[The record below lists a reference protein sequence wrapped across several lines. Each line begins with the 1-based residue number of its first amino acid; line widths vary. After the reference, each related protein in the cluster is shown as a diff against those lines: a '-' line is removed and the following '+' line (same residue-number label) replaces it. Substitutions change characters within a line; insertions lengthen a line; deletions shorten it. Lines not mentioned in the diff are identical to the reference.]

1 MRPDRF
7 LKLRR
12 VLDRRQPDL
21 TVLME
26 RVNKTHNFSAVLRNC
41 DAAGVLEAHAVPP
54 DRGLD
59 LHSDTS
65 GGTAK
70 WIRVHRHPDGP
81 SAIRFLQGE
90 GFQVVAAHPG
100 PRAVDFRKVDF
111 TRPTALLMGAEL
123 YGVSPEALK
132 LCDVTAVIPM
142 MGMVRSLN
150 VSVAAALLLYEAMRQ
165 REIRGMY
172 DPPSRL
178 PAERYAETLF
188 EWAHPELASRC
199 RLRGLPYPELGEEGQ
214 IVGSLEGL
222 RRPDDAVPG
231 ASASADSV
239 PQEPLPTE
247 AADSQGKSRT
257 ESHSE
262 GERR

>member
-7 LKLRR
+7 RKLRR
-12 VLDRRQPDL
+12 VLERRQPDL

-26 RVNKTHNFSAVLRNC
+26 RVNKPHNFSAILRNC

-70 WIRVHRHPDGP
+70 WIQVHRHPDAP
-81 SAIRFLQGE
+81 SAIQFLQGE

-100 PRAVDFRKVDF
+100 PRAVDFREVDF

-123 YGVSPEALK
+123 YGVSPEALE
-132 LCDVTAVIPM
+132 LSDVTAVIPM

-150 VSVAAALLLYEAMRQ
+150 VSVAAAILLYEAIRQ
-165 REIRGMY
+165 RELQGMY

-178 PAERYAETLF
+178 SADRYAKTLF
-188 EWAHPELASRC
+188 EWAHPELAARF
-199 RLRGLPYPELGEEGQ
+199 RLRGLPYPELGEEGE
-214 IVGSLEGL
+214 IVGDLDGL
-222 RRPDDAVPG
+222 RGPGEPAPEDAAPED
-231 ASASADSV
+231 SA
-239 PQEPLPTE
+239 PEEPVLLGPE
-247 AADSQGKSRT
+247 DPQGKSRMQ
-257 ESHSE
+257 SHPE
-262 GERR
+262 GE